1 MPWYPTDTKLECKE
15 KGGNRPEERREE
27 RREVTLN
34 GFIRIRY
41 QFMLLYQLGR
51 VVFLSRTYNA

>member
-1 MPWYPTDTKLECKE
+1 MPWYPTDTKLEYKE
-15 KGGNRPEERREE
+15 KEGSRPEEREE